1 MILICA
7 IYVAT
12 FVVVY
17 KWVIVHFWG
26 YERFL
31 SRTTLAR
38 AITGW
43 VLAALAG
50 LWMPIRLERWSEV
63 V

>member
-1 MILICA
+1 MS
-7 IYVAT
+7 T

-31 SRTTLAR
+31 SRTTLVL

-50 LWMPIRLERWSEV
+50 LWMPIRLERRSQV